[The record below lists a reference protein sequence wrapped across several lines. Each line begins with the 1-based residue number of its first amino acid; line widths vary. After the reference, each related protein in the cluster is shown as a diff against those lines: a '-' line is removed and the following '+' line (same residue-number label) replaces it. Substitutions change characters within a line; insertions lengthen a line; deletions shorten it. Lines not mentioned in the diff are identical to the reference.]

1 MYAMIRALVIFFFCM
16 LVFRFSG
23 KRTMKDITIFDFV
36 MLLIISESTQQAL
49 LDDDSSL
56 INGLLTI
63 AAYVIISVGLSLLK
77 QRSAKAEK
85 LLDGTAVILVEN
97 GKLIEH
103 NMKKSRIG
111 KDDILESAREQQGL
125 ENVDE
130 IKYAILEKDGVINI
144 IPAKK
149 DS

>member
-1 MYAMIRALVIFFFCM
+1 MYSLVRALTIFFFCM
-16 LVFRFSG
+16 LVFRLSG
-23 KRTMKDITIFDFV
+23 KRTMKDITVFDFV

-49 LDDDSSL
+49 LDNDFSL

-77 QRSAKAEK
+77 QKSPKAEK
-85 LLDGTAVILVEN
+85 LLDGTAVILIEN
-97 GKLIEH
+97 GKLLER

-125 ENVDE
+125 ENIDE

-144 IPAKK
+144 IPVKK
-149 DS
+149 